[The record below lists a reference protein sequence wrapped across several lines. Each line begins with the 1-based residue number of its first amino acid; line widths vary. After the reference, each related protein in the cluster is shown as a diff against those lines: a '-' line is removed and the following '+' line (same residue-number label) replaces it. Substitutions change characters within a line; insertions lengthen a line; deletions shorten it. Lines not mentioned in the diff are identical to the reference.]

1 MIEHG
6 LGFSLVPGNRPSS
19 VNSAG
24 GLRDCSAGALGASA
38 LWDQS
43 TPNSHSSTNVYARAL
58 RLHRKDCFRAQTP
71 LRLQRQTGNDR
82 PEIVA
87 TALVRASGGLE
98 QRSQLRRPS
107 HGQR

>member
-43 TPNSHSSTNVYARAL
+43 TPNSHSSTNVYA
-58 RLHRKDCFRAQTP
+58 
-71 LRLQRQTGNDR
+71 
-82 PEIVA
+82 
-87 TALVRASGGLE
+87 
-98 QRSQLRRPS
+98 
-107 HGQR
+107 